1 MSSQF
6 TIKLTPSLVT
16 LKKRFGGIDIQ
27 KVLDRELKILALDI
41 EGKAKRET
49 PVDLGG
55 LRASIRTERQGKGF
69 IVRPHVRYARWI
81 HEGKMVRKGRSVY
94 LKGHGRGG
102 TPRGGKP
109 FMTLGAR
116 SAVKR
121 FEKRLADRLGDH
133 IKIKLKTI

>member
-1 MSSQF
+1 MSSM
-6 TIKLTPSLVT
+6 TIKLTPSLAN
-16 LKKRFGGIDIQ
+16 LKKRFASIDIQ

-49 PVDLGG
+49 PVDIGG

-69 IVRPHVRYARWI
+69 IVRPHVSYAKWI
-81 HEGKMVRKGRSVY
+81 HEGKMTRGGRTII
-94 LKGHGRGG
+94 LKGHGRAG

-109 FMTLGAR
+109 FMTLGAK

-133 IKIKLKTI
+133 IKTKIKTI